1 MSEHPSVPELI
12 DAVREYL
19 EVQAIPNLTGHTA
32 FHGRVAVNVL
42 NLVLRALAGAQK
54 LEQQETLRLK
64 SLLGRDGMRDHL
76 NQALAGAINSDHIAL
91 DDPNLISHLRQT
103 SLDRLSIDNPNYT
116 AFKRAMA
123 QRVKS

>member
-1 MSEHPSVPELI
+1 LSEHPSLPELI

-42 NLVLRALAGAQK
+42 NLVLRALAGAQE

-76 NQALAGAINSDHIAL
+76 NQALAGAINSDHIGL

-123 QRVKS
+123 QRIKS